1 MTTEPML
8 PLETVE
14 TPLAEGPVLD
24 PSAIPDE
31 VIQEEQNI
39 IGYDEETAPA
49 EPEVQVAGAG
59 LKILREAARR
69 METPGPAEP
78 MKTPLV
84 QETAGEFIIN
94 AATPEEARAF
104 KDALNLPEDA
114 EIRIPLP
121 NLTRQNLEEVQKDYI
136 NAIHQVFQDDI
147 LQQRRGKMTIDEI
160 VKSAQSVGMDQV
172 VAELLSKK
180 QKRTVGADGSTNVEG
195 LEVNPEQIAR
205 AVWARLNYSVH
216 LEELMKNGTDEELLR
231 FLPMA
236 AAIEMQT
243 AGAIAEAGRS
253 MAVLSHAGR
262 IGAMDVGRASSLPEI
277 MKRYDNRGVTPETV
291 QDIRAAYT
299 SLPKQPAAKS
309 RFMKT
314 LASRG
319 LDAWAEAYLNGLL
332 SSPVT
337 HAVNITS
344 NAIFAGIQIPERV
357 AAGVVGML
365 RQGARKMTRL
375 NLGGPDRVYMME
387 GLSQAQSLTMGLRDA
402 IHATARA
409 LRSEEP
415 TFGVDATKIDARD
428 AKAISAEYLDLS
440 FAQPGTT
447 LAKAIDL
454 YGVLTRMFGSRLL
467 LAEDEFFKGIGFNM
481 ELRSQALRQVNR
493 AIEEGMS
500 NEEAVKLAVRIMSRQ
515 DASTVESATDAARV
529 MTFTN
534 ELGPWAGKISNLMS
548 HPLAKIIVP
557 FYRTPT
563 NIVKE
568 TLQRSPLA
576 IMPGSGFYTELKAGG
591 ARADAAIAKV
601 VGYSGVFAYLAM
613 LSTGEMS
620 DDVFIT
626 GPGPTNKQAQA
637 AWRRQ
642 KLTPNT
648 VYIRQDNGEFKGYDF
663 SRLAPIAGVMSM
675 AAGYANYANYENDQD
690 SLMEMFISSG
700 AAMYDMIKEYPMLQG
715 LFDISEILGSEY
727 EGTTEKGKR
736 FADLLAK
743 QAGNALVTAAPAPTG
758 SLTATIERSLNPL
771 ASDVSPSADQL
782 NEEMEA
788 LPGYKGVIELYN
800 EKMSRLP
807 GGSDAVEEKL
817 NLWAQPRKQLQLPKW
832 DWFSPIRISTPEY
845 NAVDAEMVRLNLGL
859 RMPKRKQ
866 KGVYL
871 SSDYYNQMLRG
882 INAPNSRGETM
893 VEEMRRVI
901 SEPAYQFDFSGN
913 EVSNED
919 KLETLQQIL
928 TKRKKAQLEMMFAE
942 GTALAEAKRLIEN
955 KPKPTPDR
963 MVPPL

>member
-8 PLETVE
+8 PLEPVE
-14 TPLAEGPVLD
+14 TPLAEGPVLA

-31 VIQEEQNI
+31 VIEEEQNI
-39 IGYDEETAPA
+39 VGYDEETAPA

-78 MKTPLV
+78 MQTPLV
-84 QETAGEFIIN
+84 QETAGEFIVN

-172 VAELLSKK
+172 VAEVLARKPGQSF
-180 QKRTVGADGSTNVEG
+180 
-195 LEVNPEQIAR
+195 NPEQIAR

-216 LEELMKNGTDEELLR
+216 LDDLMKNGTDEELLR

-291 QDIRAAYT
+291 QDIRAAYI
-299 SLPKQPAAKS
+299 SLPKEPAAKS

-365 RQGARKMTRL
+365 RQGVRKMTRL

-387 GLSQAQSLTMGLRDA
+387 GLAQAQSLTMGLRDA

-440 FAQPGTT
+440 FAQPGTGW
-447 LAKAIDL
+447 AKAIDF

-467 LAEDEFFKGIGFNM
+467 LAEDEFFKGVGFNM

-534 ELGPWAGKISNLMS
+534 ELGPWAGQFSNIMS

-563 NIVKE
+563 NIVKQ
-568 TLQRSPLA
+568 TLQRTPLA
-576 IMPGSGFYTELKAGG
+576 VIPGSGFYTEVKAGG
-591 ARADAAIAKV
+591 ARADAALAKF
-601 VGYSGVFAYLAM
+601 VGYSGVFAYLSM
-613 LSTGEMS
+613 LATGEMS

-626 GPGPTNKQAQA
+626 GPGPTNKEAQA

-642 KLTPNT
+642 KITPNT
-648 VYIRQDNGEFKGYDF
+648 IYIRQDNGEFKGYDM

-675 AAGYANYANYENDQD
+675 AAGYANYANYENNQD
-690 SLMEMFISSG
+690 SLMEMFIASG
-700 AAMYDMIKEYPMLQG
+700 AAMYDMVKEYPMLQG

-727 EGTTEKGKR
+727 EGTTQKGER

-771 ASDVSPSADQL
+771 ASDVRPSTEQL
-782 NEEMEA
+782 NEEMET
-788 LPGYKGVIELYN
+788 LPGYRGFIELYN

-817 NLWAQPRKQLQLPKW
+817 NLWAQPREQLQLPKW
-832 DWFSPIRISTPEY
+832 DWFSPIRISTPEF

-859 RMPKRKQ
+859 RMPRRKQ
-866 KGVYL
+866 RGVNL
-871 SSDYYNQMLRG
+871 SSDYYNELLRG
-882 INAPNSRGETM
+882 INEQDGSGMTM
-893 VEEMRRVI
+893 LEEMTDMVTPGGSRYEAYAYTFNNEETTDEDKIKSLRNVLERRV
-901 SEPAYQFDFSGN
+901 
-913 EVSNED
+913 
-919 KLETLQQIL
+919 
-928 TKRKKAQLEMMFAE
+928 KAQLDVMFSE
-942 GTALAEAKRLIEN
+942 GSELAEAKALIESKD
-955 KPKPTPDR
+955 KPKPQR

>member
-1 MTTEPML
+1 METDPMM
-8 PLETVE
+8 PLQPVE
-14 TPLAEGPVLD
+14 TPLAEGPVID

-31 VIQEEQNI
+31 VIQEEQELTS
-39 IGYDEETAPA
+39 YDNEMPA
-49 EPEVQVAGAG
+49 EEVQLAGVGTKLVRDAV
-59 LKILREAARR
+59 KALRQED
-69 METPGPAEP
+69 EP
-78 MKTPLV
+78 TQPITRPMV
-84 QETAGEFIIN
+84 EERAGEFIIN

-104 KDALNLPEDA
+104 RDALNLPDDA

-121 NLTRQNLEEVQKDYI
+121 NLSRQNLEDVQKDYI

-147 LQQRRGKMTIDEI
+147 VKKKRGSMKIDDI
-160 VKSAQSVGMDQV
+160 VATAQSVGMDQV

-180 QKRTVGADGSTNVEG
+180 SKWVKGNDGTLRAEG
-195 LEVNPEQIAR
+195 VTINSEQIAR
-205 AVWARLNYSVH
+205 AIWARLNYSTH
-216 LEELMKNGTDEELLR
+216 LEQLMQTGTDEELLR

-243 AGAIAEAGRS
+243 SGMIAEAGRS
-253 MAVLSHAGR
+253 MATLSHAGR
-262 IGAMDVGRASSLPEI
+262 IGAMDVGRSSSLPEI
-277 MKRYDNRGVTPETV
+277 MSRYNNRGITSDTV
-291 QDIRAAYT
+291 QDIRAAFT
-299 SLPKQPAAKS
+299 SLPKDPAAKT

-314 LASRG
+314 LANKG

-337 HAVNITS
+337 HAINITS

-365 RQGARKMTRL
+365 RQGARKMTRF

-387 GLSQAQSLTMGLRDA
+387 GLEQAQSLTMGLRDA

-415 TFGVDATKIDARD
+415 TFGVDAMKIDARD

-440 FAQPGTT
+440 FAQPGTG
-447 LAKAIDL
+447 LGKAVDF

-500 NEEAVKLAVRIMSRQ
+500 EQEAVKLAVRILSKQ
-515 DASTVESATDAARV
+515 DASTVETATDAARV

-534 ELGPWAGKISNLMS
+534 ELGPWAGSFSNIMS

-563 NIVKE
+563 NIVKQ

-576 IMPGSGFYTELKAGG
+576 LMPGSGFYTELKAGG
-591 ARADAAIAKV
+591 ARADAAISKV
-601 VGYSGVFAYLAM
+601 VGYSGVFAYLSM
-613 LSTGEMS
+613 LATGEMA

-648 VYIRQDNGEFKGYDF
+648 IYIRGEGGEFKGYDM

-675 AAGYANYANYENDQD
+675 AAGYANYANYENNQE
-690 SLMEMFISSG
+690 SLLEVFLASG

-715 LFDISEILGSEY
+715 LFNISELLGSEY
-727 EGTTEKGKR
+727 EGTADKGKR
-736 FADLLAK
+736 LADLLAK
-743 QAGNALVTAAPAPTG
+743 QAGNALVTALPAPTG

-771 ASDVSPSADQL
+771 ASDVKPSTEQL
-782 NEEMEA
+782 NEEMDA
-788 LPGYKGVIELYN
+788 LPGYRGFIELFN

-807 GGSDAVEEKL
+807 GGSDSVEEKL
-817 NLWAQPRKQLQLPKW
+817 NLWAEPRKQLQLPKW

-845 NAVDAEMVRLNLGL
+845 NAVDNEMVRLNLGL

-866 KGVYL
+866 RGVNL
-871 SSDYYNQMLRG
+871 SSDYYNELLRG
-882 INAPNSRGETM
+882 INAADSTGDTM
-893 VEEMRRVI
+893 LEEMKKKIESDV
-901 SEPAYQFDFSGN
+901 YKFDLNG
-913 EVSNED
+913 EETTNED
-919 KLETLQQIL
+919 RQAMLQNIMERRMKRQLDIMFTQGSTLFDAKQLIDS
-928 TKRKKAQLEMMFAE
+928 KK
-942 GTALAEAKRLIEN
+942 
-955 KPKPTPDR
+955 KPTAET

>member
-1 MTTEPML
+1 MEIEPML
-8 PLETVE
+8 PLEQVE
-14 TPLAEGPVLD
+14 TPLAEGPVLA

-31 VIQEEQNI
+31 VIEEEQNVI
-39 IGYDEETAPA
+39 AYDEEMPPA
-49 EPEVQVAGAG
+49 EPVQVAGKLG
-59 LKILREAARR
+59 PKIIREAMRR
-69 METPGPAEP
+69 LDAPEP
-78 MKTPLV
+78 PQPQQGPLV

-94 AATPEEARAF
+94 SATPEQARQF
-104 KDALNLPEDA
+104 KDLLNLPDDA
-114 EIRIPLP
+114 EIRVPLP
-121 NLTRQNLEEVQKDYI
+121 NLSQQNLEAVQIDYI
-136 NAIHQVFQDDI
+136 NAIHKIFEDDI
-147 LQQRRGKMTIDEI
+147 AKKRRGKMTIDEI
-160 VKSAQSVGMDQV
+160 VRSAQSVGMDQV

-180 QKRTVGADGSTNVEG
+180 QKRTVGADGSTNLEG

-205 AVWARLNYSVH
+205 AIWARLNYSVH
-216 LEELMKNGTDEELLR
+216 LDEIMQTGTDQELLD
-231 FLPMA
+231 FLPIA

-243 AGAIAEAGRS
+243 SGMVAEVGRS
-253 MAVLSHAGR
+253 MSVLSHAGR

-277 MKRYDNRGVTPETV
+277 MTRYDNYGVTMETV

-299 SLPKQPAAKS
+299 SLPKEPAAKS
-309 RFMKT
+309 RFMKV
-314 LASRG
+314 LANKG

-337 HAVNITS
+337 HAVNIAS

-365 RQGARKMTRL
+365 RQSARKMTRL

-387 GLSQAQSLTMGLRDA
+387 GLGQAQSLAMGLRDA

-428 AKAISAEYLDLS
+428 SKAISAEYLDLS
-440 FAQPGTT
+440 FAQPGTGF
-447 LAKAIDL
+447 AKAIDL

-467 LAEDEFFKGIGFNM
+467 LAEDEFFKAFGFNM
-481 ELRSQALRQVNR
+481 ELRAQALRQVNR
-493 AIEEGMS
+493 ALEEGMS
-500 NEEAVKLAVRIMSRQ
+500 DEEAVKLAVRIMSRQ
-515 DASTVESATDAARV
+515 DASTVASATDAARV

-534 ELGPWAGKISNLMS
+534 ELGPWAGAFSKLMS

-563 NIVKE
+563 NIVKQ

-591 ARADAAIAKV
+591 ARADAAIAKF

-743 QAGNALVTAAPAPTG
+743 QVGNALVTAAPAPTG

-771 ASDVSPSADQL
+771 ASDVSPTSDQL
-782 NEEMEA
+782 NEEMETLA
-788 LPGYKGVIELYN
+788 GYKGFIELYN

-807 GGSDAVEEKL
+807 GGSNSVEEKL
-817 NLWAQPRKQLQLPKW
+817 NLWAQPREQLQLPKW
-832 DWFSPIRISTPEY
+832 DWFSPIRITTPEY

-859 RMPKRKQ
+859 RMPRRKQ
-866 KGVYL
+866 KGVNL

-882 INAPNSRGETM
+882 INAPNNRGETM
-893 VEEMRRVI
+893 LQEMRRVI
-901 SEPAYQFDFSGN
+901 SEPQYQFDFSGN
-913 EVSNED
+913 EVSNAD
-919 KLETLQQIL
+919 KLEMLNSIL
-928 TKRKKAQLEMMFAE
+928 TRRKKAQLEMMFAE
-942 GTALAEAKRLIEN
+942 GTALAEAKRLIDN
-955 KPKPTPDR
+955 KQKPTPNR